1 MKNTSKFSEEM
12 LYILSALK
20 FAGSLLAFHG
30 GNLHFRLIPPK
41 KFLLGLWGWDL
52 PMC

>member
-1 MKNTSKFSEEM
+1 MKNTSKFSKEM

-30 GNLHFRLIPPK
+30 GNAHFCLIPPK
-41 KFLLGLWGWDL
+41 NVLLGKR
-52 PMC
+52 M